1 MSRLIGFTTIDRNSS
16 RSFRVFAVSARR
28 SALIASSSDLS
39 GCDLSGPNLSG
50 SDLSGSDLSGSDLS
64 RSFCMPVRRC
74 YDFGRTIPVAR
85 FLSRFGA
92 KRNLRNSLAE

>member
-1 MSRLIGFTTIDRNSS
+1 MSPLIGFTTIDRNSS

-39 GCDLSGPNLSG
+39 AWDLSGPN
-50 SDLSGSDLSGSDLS
+50 LSGSDLSGSDLS